1 MRRNNSRLWVVGLAL
16 AFFGCEGLTN
26 LDVINENNPE
36 TQRALESPEDVEA
49 LIGGTF
55 LTYWDGTQHSSPFA
69 ALSTAFEEGTSSWGN
84 FGMRDY
90 SSEPRVVYNNS
101 SSYGN
106 RGTNNTPWNAMYA
119 ALSSTSDGI
128 TAINEGLKIGIDGGD
143 NTRALAYAK
152 FVQGLSL
159 GWLALEFDK
168 AIIFDEDVDL
178 AAAAAGEFEFE
189 PYTAVMTAAL
199 VKLDAAIA
207 NLSFTT
213 NLHDLMDVDLVI
225 EAVPE
230 DLNLQKKVWAEAD
243 GVVQAQA
250 VFATNTSG
258 LVIGEINQ
266 AVSESRRPQFI
277 GAHWFSPAPVMKLV
291 ELVHAPET
299 AEETLQALESVC
311 QRIGKASVRV
321 KDAPGKYGFI
331 ANRVYFAAVREAQAV
346 MAEGIASA
354 EDINKAMVQG
364 YNWPIGPLAMVEGA
378 RKGWQ

>member
-1 MRRNNSRLWVVGLAL
+1 MSIEINSVGVLGGGVMGAGIAQAL
-16 AFFGCEGLTN
+16 AVG
-26 LDVINENNPE
+26 
-36 TQRALESPEDVEA
+36 
-49 LIGGTF
+49 
-55 LTYWDGTQHSSPFA
+55 
-69 ALSTAFEEGTSSWGN
+69 
-84 FGMRDY
+84 
-90 SSEPRVVYNNS
+90 
-101 SSYGN
+101 
-106 RGTNNTPWNAMYA
+106 
-119 ALSSTSDGI
+119 
-128 TAINEGLKIGIDGGD
+128 GLKVTLRDISDELIEKARSTIVDG
-143 NTRALAYAK
+143 RY
-152 FVQGLSL
+152 GLKR
-159 GWLALEFDK
+159 GVERGKTTQAQ
-168 AIIFDEDVDL
+168 
-178 AAAAAGEFEFE
+178 
-189 PYTAVMTAAL
+189 M
-199 VKLDAAIA
+199 DAAIA

-213 NLHDLMDVDLVI
+213 NLDDLKDADLVI

-230 DLNLQKKVWAEAD
+230 DLNLKRKVWAEVD
-243 GVVQAQA
+243 GVVQPQA